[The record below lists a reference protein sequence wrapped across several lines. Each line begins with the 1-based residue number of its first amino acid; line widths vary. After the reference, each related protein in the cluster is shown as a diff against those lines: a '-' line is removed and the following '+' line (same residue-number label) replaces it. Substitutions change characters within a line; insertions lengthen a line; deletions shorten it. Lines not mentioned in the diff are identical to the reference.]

1 MKKIIIQ
8 LMFLLILPSIN
19 FSQSSKLK
27 WGLSAP
33 IMVAKGPKELALS
46 RTLNDKY
53 MLLFWGKLYWDKNT
67 DSSPNQHLYKNILLG
82 IETELRRNIYQNK
95 IITPYL
101 GIVAILNYENRF
113 TKYNYFY
120 DEPNEFDE
128 EILNSKQIGM
138 GFSFGAEYFITPA
151 ISLFIH
157 SRFLYIYYSW
167 NHDKMEYGQSRWNSE
182 DSDEKYTSFN
192 AVGFEGATLYV
203 RFYF

>member
-1 MKKIIIQ
+1 
-8 LMFLLILPSIN
+8 MFLLILPSIS

-33 IMVAKGPKELALS
+33 IMTSTGSKELALS

-67 DSSPNQHLYKNILLG
+67 DSSPNQHLYKHFLLG
-82 IETELRRNIYQNK
+82 AETELRRNFYQNK
-95 IITPYL
+95 KITPYL
-101 GIVAILNYENRF
+101 GIATTLNYENSF
-113 TKYNYFY
+113 SQYNYFY
-120 DEPNEFDE
+120 DEPNEFDDE
-128 EILNSKQIGM
+128 TLNSKQLGM

-151 ISLFIH
+151 ISIFIH

-167 NHDKMEYGQSRWNSE
+167 NHDKMTYAQNRSRYKNNT
-182 DSDEKYTSFN
+182 DKKYTSIS
-192 AVGFEGATLYV
+192 AKGFERSTLYI